1 VSALF
6 DRENRPRRHPRDVDE
21 DTAEIPTSATIDP
34 HDPDLTYDP
43 TESGRSRLR
52 PTIRARRIQTV
63 LLLGA
68 YAPACL
74 GSAWLAVLAYLRFN
88 ALVMVMMIAAAMW
101 LGRDAV
107 GLVRWLVHLSRPDAS
122 LQPPQLSRLQRVVA
136 CVLAAM
142 YAYLLLD
149 WLLHQ

>member
-1 VSALF
+1 MF
-6 DRENRPRRHPRDVDE
+6 DRENQPRRQPRDDE
-21 DTAEIPTSATIDP
+21 DTAEISVPATIDP

-43 TESGRSRLR
+43 ADADRGRLR

-68 YAPACL
+68 YVPACL

-88 ALVMVMMIAAAMW
+88 ALVMVVMIAAAIW

-107 GLVRWLVHLSRPDAS
+107 GLARWLHQLDRPDAS

-136 CVLAAM
+136 CVLAAT
-142 YAYLLLD
+142 YAYLLID

>member
-6 DRENRPRRHPRDVDE
+6 DRENPPRRQPRDD
-21 DTAEIPTSATIDP
+21 DTAEIPGPAIIDP
-34 HDPDLTYDP
+34 YDPDLTYDP
-43 TESGRSRLR
+43 AEADRGRLR

-68 YAPACL
+68 YVPACL
-74 GSAWLAVLAYLRFN
+74 GSAWLAVLAYLRLDS
-88 ALVMVMMIAAAMW
+88 LVMVTMIAAAIW

-107 GLVRWLVHLSRPDAS
+107 RLVRWLAGLDQAA
-122 LQPPQLSRLQRVVA
+122 QPPRLSRLQRVVA
-136 CVLAAM
+136 CVLAAT
-142 YAYLLLD
+142 YVWLLVD

>member
-6 DRENRPRRHPRDVDE
+6 DRENPPSRHPRDD
-21 DTAEIPTSATIDP
+21 DTTTDIPAPDLGYDP

-43 TESGRSRLR
+43 ADADHGRLR

-68 YAPACL
+68 YTPACL
-74 GSAWLAVLAYLRFN
+74 GSAWLAILAYLRLN
-88 ALVMVMMIAAAMW
+88 SLVMVMMTAAAIW

-107 GLVRWLVHLSRPDAS
+107 RLARWLTGLDQAA
-122 LQPPQLSRLQRVVA
+122 QPPRPSRLQRVVA
-136 CVLAAM
+136 SVLAAT
-142 YAYLLLD
+142 YIWLLID